1 MAKKDKS
8 DKERADKERGDK
20 DRSDK
25 ADRKKAGKKK
35 EPAAPGTLANSVT
48 QVARAMR
55 TRLSHGLAKSG
66 LYPGQDGVIQFLALE
81 DGLTPGALAQR
92 LGVKAPTMTRTIGRM
107 EAQGF
112 VFRRADDRDARLTKV
127 FLTQE
132 GRNTVER
139 ISGATADCEQ
149 EATRGLSNKELRTL
163 VKLLAVVDANLSGKP
178 GATRP
183 IADL

>member
-1 MAKKDKS
+1 MAKKDK
-8 DKERADKERGDK
+8 ADKERGDK

-25 ADRKKAGKKK
+25 AERKKAGKKK
-35 EPAAPGTLANSVT
+35 EPAAPGMLANSVT

-55 TRLSHGLAKSG
+55 TRLSHGLAESG
-66 LYPGQDGVIQFLALE
+66 LYPGQDGVIQLLSAE

-127 FLTQE
+127 FLTEE

-139 ISGATADCEQ
+139 IAGATAECER
-149 EATRGLSNKELRTL
+149 EATLGLSNKELRTL
-163 VKLLAVVDANLSGKP
+163 VKLLAAVDANLSGR
-178 GATRP
+178 GSVLGGMSGV
-183 IADL
+183 DEDD

>member
-1 MAKKDKS
+1 MAKKDK
-8 DKERADKERGDK
+8 GDK
-20 DRSDK
+20 AWSDK
-25 ADRKKAGKKK
+25 AERKKGGKKK
-35 EPAAPGTLANSVT
+35 EPAAPGALANSVT

-55 TRLSHGLAKSG
+55 TRLSHGLAESG
-66 LYPGQDGVIQFLALE
+66 LYPGQDGVIQLLSLE

-112 VFRRADDRDARLTKV
+112 VLRRADDRDARLTKV

-132 GRNTVER
+132 GRSTVER
-139 ISGATADCEQ
+139 ISGATADCEH

-163 VKLLAVVDANLSGKP
+163 VKLLAVVDGNLSGKAVV
-178 GATRP
+178 GRP
-183 IADL
+183 IADLDEDD